1 MAQSSLNIRIDE
13 NDKRIFEKFCSDVGM
28 SMSTAVSMFIKNVNA
43 RQKLPFEVSA
53 LDENGFTPE
62 EAAEISRRIEDVK
75 AGRVLVQTYEEWQGM
90 QR

>member
-43 RQKLPFEVSA
+43 RQKLPFEVST

-62 EAAEISRRIEDVK
+62 ESAELLRRMESVKNGNFVEMDISE
-75 AGRVLVQTYEEWQGM
+75 L
-90 QR
+90 